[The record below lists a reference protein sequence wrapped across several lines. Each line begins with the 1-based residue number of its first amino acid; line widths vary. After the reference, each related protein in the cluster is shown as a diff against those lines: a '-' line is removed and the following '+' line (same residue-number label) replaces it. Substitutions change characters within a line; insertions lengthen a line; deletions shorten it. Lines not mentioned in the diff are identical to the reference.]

1 MNIATQQHGGTIA
14 VDGRVGAFMAIG
26 AFDPLARRPCAS
38 SRQLQRQVA
47 AEARDALAR
56 RVAKLTSD
64 VMSLGRG
71 RRPALTCSKSTRVA
85 RADRAEPHA
94 RRADHGAVYRSV
106 CRD

>member
-38 SRQLQRQVA
+38 SRQLQRQVT

-56 RVAKLTSD
+56 RVAKLTS
-64 VMSLGRG
+64 VKA
-71 RRPALTCSKSTRVA
+71 P
-85 RADRAEPHA
+85 
-94 RRADHGAVYRSV
+94 
-106 CRD
+106 